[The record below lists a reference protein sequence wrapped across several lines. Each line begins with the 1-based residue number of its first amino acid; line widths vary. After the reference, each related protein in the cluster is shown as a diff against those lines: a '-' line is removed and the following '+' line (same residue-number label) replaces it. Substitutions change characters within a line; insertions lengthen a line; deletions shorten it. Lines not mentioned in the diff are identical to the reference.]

1 MTATAEFDA
10 ASAELTP
17 LAHYLG
23 SVLRRLRA
31 LPALDLDL
39 TQAHGNVLAE
49 NVLAPHPYPAF
60 DLAGIDGYAARADDL
75 VPPGPGRPVRLNVVG
90 DLGASSWRPA
100 RLTPQTCFS
109 VAAGAPLPIGADVIV
124 PVAWTDQGMAAVEI
138 QRVPK
143 RGYGVRRAGEE
154 IAAGDVLAQGGA
166 VVTPGLVAALAA
178 SGIGHVVVRPTPRV
192 VIVATGD
199 ELVEAGRVSQ
209 PGQIVD
215 VNSHA
220 LTAAAAE
227 AGAHAYRVGIC
238 DDDPEGLRGLL
249 EDQTLRAD
257 LIITTG
263 GTGTGPGDMV
273 RRILSRRDGG
283 RAGRAAGAGPASPL
297 LTPDRAGAGHVTFT
311 DVSLY
316 PSSVLGFGTYGTAE
330 EVPIVCLPGDPGA
343 ALIGFEVLAR
353 PAIQLLAGAE
363 PVFRPSVRG
372 HLLETVTSPPGLREF
387 RPALV
392 AERRGG
398 GYTVQPLAGGTRTLA
413 GLAEANGLLVLGE
426 RVTTAPA
433 GSTVDVLLLDRRR

>member
-10 ASAELTP
+10 ASAEQLTP
-17 LAHYLG
+17 LADYLG

-49 NVLAPHPYPAF
+49 NVLAQHHFPAF
-60 DLAGIDGYAARADDL
+60 DQAGIDGYAARCDDL
-75 VPPGPGRPVRLNVVG
+75 VPAAPGRPVRLNVIG
-90 DLGASSWRPA
+90 DLAASSWRPA
-100 RLTPQTCFS
+100 RLTPNSCFS

-124 PVAWTDQGMAAVEI
+124 PVDWTDQGMAAVEI
-138 QRVPK
+138 HKLPK

-154 IAAGDVLAQGGA
+154 IEAGAVLARGGA
-166 VVTPGLVAALAA
+166 VVTPALVAVLAA
-178 SGIGHVVVRPTPRV
+178 SGIGHIVVRPTPRV

-273 RRILSRRDGG
+273 RRILSRRDGA
-283 RAGRAAGAGPASPL
+283 RAGSVA
-297 LTPDRAGAGHVTFT
+297 FT

-316 PSSVLGFGTYGTAE
+316 PSQVLGFGTYGANE
-330 EVPIVCLPGDPGA
+330 AVPIVCLPGDPGA

-353 PAIQLLAGAE
+353 PIIQLLAGAE

-372 HLLETVTSPPGLREF
+372 HLLETVTSPAGLREF

-398 GYTVQPLAGGTRTLA
+398 GYTVQPLAGGARTLA

>member
-1 MTATAEFDA
+1 MTATAEFES
-10 ASAELTP
+10 ASAAELTP
-17 LAHYLG
+17 LADYLG

-60 DLAGIDGYAARADDL
+60 DSAGIDGYAARAEDL
-75 VPPGPGRPVRLNVVG
+75 IPPGPGRPVRLNVIG
-90 DLGASSWRPA
+90 DLSASSWRPV
-100 RLTPQTCFS
+100 RLTPQSCFS
-109 VAAGAPLPIGADVIV
+109 VAAGAPMPMGADVVV
-124 PVAWTDQGMAAVEI
+124 PVDWTDQGMAAVEI
-138 QRVPK
+138 QRLPK
-143 RGYGVRRAGEE
+143 RGFGVRRAGEE
-154 IAAGDVLAQGGA
+154 IGAGDVLARSGA
-166 VVTPGLVAALAA
+166 VVTPALVAVLAA

-209 PGQIVD
+209 PGQVVD

-283 RAGRAAGAGPASPL
+283 RAGS
-297 LTPDRAGAGHVTFT
+297 VTFT
-311 DVSLY
+311 EVSLY

-330 EVPIVCLPGDPGA
+330 EVPIICLPGDPGS